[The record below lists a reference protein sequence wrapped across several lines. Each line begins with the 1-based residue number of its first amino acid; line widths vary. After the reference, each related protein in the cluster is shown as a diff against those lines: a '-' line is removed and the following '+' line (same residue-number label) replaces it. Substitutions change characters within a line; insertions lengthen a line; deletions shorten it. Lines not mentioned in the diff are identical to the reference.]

1 MSHIL
6 FGNTIDMLIL
16 ATPSTGYAIAYDL
29 DNTLKQK
36 DSNGDLSPI
45 GGSQNLS
52 TVLKYGNN
60 SGTYSITLGTY
71 SEINSLLGGRILL
84 SESATQ
90 SILLD
95 VKSITSTSSISL
107 KPSGITLFNKSLTN
121 NNTFLFSDNSYSLVT
136 ATESNGYIVS
146 TNVENTY
153 NNWSLKF
160 RDNSFLN
167 EFLNVIY
174 SENISDG
181 NDSLVKAS
189 LHLNS
194 SNSITQFG
202 VYNSVIIGGDGLNAT
217 ESNTVYLGNNVNI
230 NNSYKLPISDG
241 SANQIIK
248 TDGLGNLTWLDL
260 NSLSPGL
267 ESVLNISNY
276 TGDNNIEIGFG
287 NSIKSFTSS
296 SSLTFDKNLSLNNI
310 SISNSNSEIN
320 LTPTDGIIISTVDGQ
335 GLIYADNYK
344 SNFVSESLVSKRY
357 VDDLVSILNIDIH
370 YEGSI
375 VYVDP
380 LYGDNNTGLL
390 FRRDLPYLSIAS
402 ASESIS
408 INGGLVYI
416 KAGKYSE
423 MCVLTDGLKYYC
435 EPGVVFET
443 GGFTDFN
450 LTVNCDIYGYAKFI
464 GDSILLKPFTVNN
477 ESNINFE
484 FDEINIT
491 NSYQAIVIN
500 NSSSVNIR
508 GNNIN
513 SVGVRTLHIKGS
525 GNNNINIKGDIIGK
539 NNSVY
544 FENFSGSCII
554 NSNNIITKNSIYEA
568 SNLYGVST
576 NNGVSGKITINSNIK
591 NLGTYTTTT
600 KTNSALRV
608 SSGYFI
614 INGDITGGV
623 EYSVIITG
631 SSLGNVTINGNLY
644 SSVEN
649 LHNDSTSINLKL
661 NSSQIITSGLS
672 TAYAIILN
680 NTSDTYFNNCNIV
693 NLTTNSNL
701 ILVSNSNSKVTLY
714 NTNGFSNG
722 TSGYFIDTNQNLNV
736 GIHNTRSNKDNNLLV
751 NDLFEPSGFIYD
763 NNFYLPTF

>member
-450 LTVNCDIYGYAKFI
+450 LTVNCDIYGKFI

>member
-1 MSHIL
+1 M
-6 FGNTIDMLIL
+6 
-16 ATPSTGYAIAYDL
+16 
-29 DNTLKQK
+29 
-36 DSNGDLSPI
+36 
-45 GGSQNLS
+45 
-52 TVLKYGNN
+52 
-60 SGTYSITLGTY
+60 
-71 SEINSLLGGRILL
+71 
-84 SESATQ
+84 
-90 SILLD
+90 
-95 VKSITSTSSISL
+95 
-107 KPSGITLFNKSLTN
+107 
-121 NNTFLFSDNSYSLVT
+121 
-136 ATESNGYIVS
+136 
-146 TNVENTY
+146 
-153 NNWSLKF
+153 KF

-276 TGDNNIEIGFG
+276 TGDNNIEIGFV

>member
-1 MSHIL
+1 
-6 FGNTIDMLIL
+6 MLIL